1 LDIEIREVIEVRDL
15 SDLVT
20 RFNSILTLG
29 EEYELIDND
38 FSLIELCSIVFIDDT
53 SLEMTLYIYE
63 FALGEE
69 LLRSF
74 CEWPPCYTISILSIR
89 E

>member
-74 CEWPPCYTISILSIR
+74 CEWSPCNTIGILSIR